1 MSSNEFICPTTGL
14 HCSNREMIVTGRDVL
29 QNSSAEF
36 GFEASHTQPEVFLQ
50 EIPGEVLPEVNDRV
64 EISLQNTKD
73 AQASDLQ
80 RRIDALKDCLQEPC
94 DSENVCGP
102 AVRAIGYVAFGKA
115 PGA

>member
-1 MSSNEFICPTTGL
+1 M
-14 HCSNREMIVTGRDVL
+14 